1 MLVRIMQQVYVW
13 ILHVLSFLFGI
24 DFYFDNFG
32 NIVKRSKKT
41 VLVLA
46 PIVAIVFVI
55 SMIFIISGTSIIFT
69 CHSQKLLLIT
79 NHETFAT
86 LTVAVFDYLNT
97 FNKIIQNSPLS
108 SYAKAFSFEST
119 VVLQLHFICI
129 FISAVN
135 RV

>member
-13 ILHVLSFLFGI
+13 ILHVLRFLFGT

-32 NIVKRSKKT
+32 NIVKHSNKK
-41 VLVLA
+41 VLA
-46 PIVAIVFVI
+46 PILAIVFVI
-55 SMIFIISGTSIIFT
+55 SMIFIINGTSIIFT
-69 CHSQKLLLIT
+69 CLSQKLLLIT